1 MFRKGGVLKRII
13 YIRLFEDKCS
23 KQEGTPTRAERMI
36 NNPVIVGKVYLP
48 NKNFSL

>member
-1 MFRKGGVLKRII
+1 MVRKGGVLKRII
-13 YIRLFEDKCS
+13 FGFLKTHVANKKVHR
-23 KQEGTPTRAERMI
+23 TRAKRMI